1 MCIDEYLLS
10 TDRQI
15 KVAWSAE
22 KGGHRKG
29 GGVGGQGGDA
39 GGGHPVDQEPTG
51 PRILILAGV
60 QGRAGVGEVAT
71 AQRGLLTKIYLV
83 ISTTILIWPKSVLV
97 SMVYLASA
105 DSGTDV
111 SMALFLLPQAAGAA
125 AEDAKQIV

>member
-1 MCIDEYLLS
+1 MTIFIRYQKHTKLLAQIHAKFIYVCIDEYVLS
-10 TDRQI
+10 TDRQV

-39 GGGHPVDQEPTG
+39 GGGHPVDQEPPG

-71 AQRGLLTKIYLV
+71 AQRGLLTYIY
-83 ISTTILIWPKSVLV
+83 I
-97 SMVYLASA
+97 
-105 DSGTDV
+105 
-111 SMALFLLPQAAGAA
+111 
-125 AEDAKQIV
+125 